1 MHQRNSSAFRL
12 DHAEGHDEANQDMVE
27 LFQRVFSD
35 PAVPLRDRV
44 RMISAVGA
52 IMAGL
57 VLSGDMLKDVP
68 SGELADLVRDVIGDI
83 LVSRSAPRRRR

>member
-1 MHQRNSSAFRL
+1 
-12 DHAEGHDEANQDMVE
+12 
-27 LFQRVFSD
+27 VFSD
-35 PAVPLRDRV
+35 PAVPLRNRV

-68 SGELADLVRDVIGDI
+68 SEELADLVRDVIGDI
-83 LVSRSAPRRRR
+83 LVSRSTPPRRRR